1 MATRSV
7 MKGLRIGLEVLGAAA
22 LSAIVV
28 FGISVVYSGSKD
40 RINKASRKDVAFVLN
55 LAGVPT
61 DQNYR
66 VVSSYES
73 ARSFTGDHLDYF
85 CIDLPRFEIADR
97 QKDDWHSGPESNPL
111 MVEALKLAL
120 DGVHQRDNCIPAVQ
134 NANSPA
140 MQIMFPQVVLRNGHA
155 TAADIILHD
164 SQTRM
169 LYYVSFKF

>member
-22 LSAIVV
+22 LLAIVV

-40 RINKASRKDVAFVLN
+40 RVNKADRKDVAFILN
-55 LAGVPT
+55 WAGIPK

-85 CIDLPRFEIADR
+85 CINLPRFEIADQ
-97 QKDDWHSGPESNPL
+97 QKGDWHSGPESNPL
-111 MVEALKLAL
+111 IAEALQLAL
-120 DGVHQRDNCIPAVQ
+120 DDAHQRGTLCPCSARGK
-134 NANSPA
+134 SPA
-140 MQIMFPQVVLRNGHA
+140 MQMMFPQVLLRNGHA
-155 TAADIILHD
+155 TAADIILYD
-164 SQTRM
+164 SKQRM
-169 LYYVSFKF
+169 LYYVSFKT